1 MTTKKMFSQL
11 AIVTAVLATFPLLSQ
26 ATPIPDNGRYVNG
39 TYTVTDDETLTIS
52 ANRAAVGAITQDT
65 SVTVND
71 GVTLSVTGT
80 VDGPEEG
87 RKGYAY
93 GASTAVGHRLD
104 FKGNLK
110 VDIGTNADGLNA
122 IGLYFQHQ
130 AGLEGNL
137 DITARTVVKE
147 STAYGLFAGVGIAQG
162 QTITLSGDT
171 TKLTAAG
178 SGYLEGVSTFD
189 TSDPNAGNGVVI
201 NFNADETKIQVLA
214 ESGNSQAYGIRAY
227 RSTMNFTG
235 DTSVVIQSADT
246 TDNTFGIR
254 LQADPSDVNKTIVNF
269 SGDVTEIKALGSMG
283 STAGIFTSGAEGVNI
298 SSSDIDI
305 VASNSSS
312 TSEYTAGL
320 YTQYGSSIAM
330 TNENAQV
337 DITVNGTG
345 LTYGLRNTVYGGNS
359 EQAPNEFGSIS
370 IAGDST
376 INVTSSAGNAIGIS
390 NKTFQ
395 AYALSQSNETDG
407 VYLTGSTV
415 LNVNASGTN
424 QFAYGI
430 DASNKEFK
438 QDEAQAKPSAKTVIN
453 NLTAIITGKEG
464 ATSIG
469 LNGSD
474 ASSTTISGTSTI
486 SAIGEK
492 AYGVN
497 LKTNS
502 ELNVEGSLGISGDS
516 EGIVMDETS
525 SMNLLEKSSVVA
537 SSMQSTGQT
546 TLDTDSQLTVNG
558 AEGSSSSLG
567 NVKGDSATVNFV
579 GGEYSVGNLT
589 GENSTLYVSTETVK
603 ATVVDNQSSGL
614 FVTTNSEVTDA
625 LNGGS
630 IDELVT
636 FEKGGEGVKYFMP
649 EGMYEGEQSGTYGKD
664 GKIANRTV
672 KVNSLMQST
681 LELASAAPLA
691 MNRIMMSD
699 LRKRMGDIR
708 TDTNT
713 NGAWARYEGGRLSG
727 SNGLENDFNTIQV
740 GGDTKLG
747 DWRVGGSFNYTKG
760 DVDYARGDADM
771 DSYGLS
777 AYGLW
782 LGEQGQFV
790 DIVAR
795 VSKADTD
802 MKVDGFKTGSMD
814 SMAYS
819 LSGEF
824 GWRFALN
831 DMVYVEPQFEAAYT
845 YVDADDLDIDTASY
859 KFDSVNSFIG
869 RAGFAA
875 GLKCPDNFGDVYFH
889 ASALHEFSGDSEI
902 TGGNGSKYKMDGKD
916 TWVEYGIGANFNINK
931 ATYVWADVQRTS
943 GADLDEDWRANIGVR
958 YSF

>member
-1 MTTKKMFSQL
+1 MVMTTKKMFSQL

-39 TYTVTDDETLTIS
+39 TYTVTDNETLTIS

-71 GVTLSVTGT
+71 GVTLSITGT

-93 GASTAVGHRLD
+93 GASTALGQTLN
-104 FKGNLK
+104 FTGNLNIN
-110 VDIGTNADGLNA
+110 IGTVDQGLNA

-130 AGLEGNL
+130 ATMNGNL
-137 DITARTVVKE
+137 DVTARTSIKDKF
-147 STAYGLFAGVGIAQG
+147 AYGLYAGDDIASG
-162 QTITLSGDT
+162 QTITLSGDL

-178 SGYLEGVSTFD
+178 IGQLEGVS
-189 TSDPNAGNGVVI
+189 SYGNGGANGTVI
-201 NFNADETKIQVLA
+201 NFNATKTEIQTLA
-214 ESGNSQAYGIRAY
+214 ESGNLESYGIRAY
-227 RSTMNFTG
+227 RSTLNFTG
-235 DTSVVIQSADT
+235 DTSVIANSADT
-246 TDNTFGIR
+246 TSNTFAVR
-254 LQADPSDVNKTIVNF
+254 LEADPSDTYKTAVNF
-269 SGDVTEIKALGSMG
+269 AGASTTLKALGSTG
-283 STAGIFTSGAEGVNI
+283 STAAIFTSGAEGVNI

-330 TNENAQV
+330 TNKNAQV

-502 ELNVEGSLGISGDS
+502 ELNVEGSLGISGDN

-546 TLDTDSQLTVNG
+546 TLATDSQLTVNG
-558 AEGSSSSLG
+558 VEGSSSSLG
-567 NVKGDSATVNFV
+567 NVKGVSATVNFV

-664 GKIANRTV
+664 GKITNRTV

-747 DWRVGGSFNYTKG
+747 DWRIGGSFNYTKG

-819 LSGEF
+819 LSAEF

-831 DMVYVEPQFEAAYT
+831 DMVYVEPQVEAAYT